1 MAPIKIITLLI
12 FLLSCGGVTK
22 RDSSGKVK
30 KQQKK
35 QKEIVVAS
43 LNGRLIRDIIVKNLP
58 QIRGCYEKQ
67 IRNSGTTFKGMV
79 TMEFTI
85 EESGLVDQANVASK
99 DPSFPKPIGECVSTV
114 LKRIK
119 FPKSRG
125 GVVQVSQPFNF
136 YPTKS

>member
-1 MAPIKIITLLI
+1 MKIITLLI
-12 FLLSCGGVTK
+12 FLISCGGVTK
-22 RDSSGKVK
+22 RDSSGRVK

-35 QKEIVVAS
+35 QKEVVIAS
-43 LNGRLIRDIIVKNLP
+43 LNGTLIRNIIVKNLP
-58 QIRGCYEKQ
+58 QIQGCYEKQ
-67 IRNSGTTFKGMV
+67 IRKSATPFKGMV

-85 EESGLVDQANVASK
+85 EESGLVEQAEVVSK
-99 DPSFPKPIGECVSTV
+99 DPNFPEPIGECVSTV

-136 YPTKS
+136 HPTKS

>member
-30 KQQKK
+30 KQKK

-43 LNGRLIRDIIVKNLP
+43 LNGGLIRDIIIKNLS
-58 QIRGCYEKQ
+58 QIRSCYGS
-67 IRNSGTTFKGMV
+67 SGTTFKGMV

-85 EESGLVDQANVASK
+85 EESGMVDSASIVSK
-99 DPSFPKPIGECVSTV
+99 DPSFPKPVGECVSTV

-136 YPTKS
+136 HPPKS